1 MKFQVKYSYILLI
14 HRTFKLFK
22 VHIR

>member
-1 MKFQVKYSYILLI
+1 MKFQMKYSYILGM

-22 VHIR
+22 VHIW